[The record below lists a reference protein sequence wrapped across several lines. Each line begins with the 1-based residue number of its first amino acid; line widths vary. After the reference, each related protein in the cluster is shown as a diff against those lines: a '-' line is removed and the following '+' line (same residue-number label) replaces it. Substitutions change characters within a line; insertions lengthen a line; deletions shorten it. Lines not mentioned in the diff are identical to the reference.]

1 MGETTG
7 GATIAR
13 MLEQEDVSTFFGI
26 VDGTYTQLFAQL
38 VERGIAMISPR
49 HESIAVHMAGA
60 YARLSG
66 RLGVCIASN
75 GPGVANAL
83 PGVAVENTEGNRVLL
98 LTSSRRTG
106 ITYPDR
112 GGAYQCFD
120 QVAVIRPMAKWSE
133 SAQSFAR
140 IPELLRQALRACWT
154 GRPGVVHLD
163 VPEDLINGAGP
174 DAAPAVPGRH
184 RRSEALE
191 PPAVSVERAAER
203 LASARLPMIH
213 AGSGVIHALAF
224 DELRAVAERLH
235 APVTTSWGARG
246 VLSERSPL
254 AWPMV
259 HVEACT
265 QLRNAADLVLCVGS
279 DVGETDWW
287 GKPPY
292 WAPPARQPWIQVDVD
307 ERVLG
312 RSRPVELGVLADAK
326 RFLARL
332 LEALERHARPPEAR
346 RAQVA
351 SLAESKR
358 TDRAALDAALAKRA
372 APLLTAHVGASCRA
386 AFADDAIFVFD
397 GGNTSV
403 WGQFYTELRIPN
415 TQLSTAHMGHLGA
428 GVGQALG
435 AAVAQ
440 PGRPVCCIL
449 GDGAMAFQMQEIE
462 TAVRHGLAPVFV
474 VCCDRQWGMVK
485 INQKFALAP
494 VKQSFARALGPDHE
508 GTINTDLGEIAW
520 DQVARAMGAHGERVA
535 HPDELGPALT
545 RSLAA
550 RRCAVVHVDVDP
562 DAHLLAP
569 GLLHFKAMHQEPA
582 GE

>member
-1 MGETTG
+1 MGDTTG

-13 MLEQEDVSTFFGI
+13 MLEREDVAAFFGI
-26 VDGTYTQLFAQL
+26 VDGTYTQLFAHL
-38 VERGIAMISPR
+38 VERGLTMFSPR

-60 YARLSG
+60 YARMTG
-66 RLGVCIASN
+66 RL
-75 GPGVANAL
+75 
-83 PGVAVENTEGNRVLL
+83 
-98 LTSSRRTG
+98 
-106 ITYPDR
+106 
-112 GGAYQCFD
+112 
-120 QVAVIRPMAKWSE
+120 
-133 SAQSFAR
+133 
-140 IPELLRQALRACWT
+140 
-154 GRPGVVHLD
+154 GVVHLD
-163 VPEDLINGAGP
+163 VPEDLINGSASEPMLPRP
-174 DAAPAVPGRH
+174 DQY
-184 RRSEALE
+184 RRSTALE
-191 PPAVSVERAAER
+191 PAGADVQRAAEL
-203 LASARLPMIH
+203 LARARLPMIH

-224 DELRAVAERLH
+224 GELAQLAERLH

-246 VLSERSPL
+246 VFSERSPL

-292 WAPPARQPWIQVDVD
+292 WAPPARQRWIQVDVD

-312 RSRPVELGVLADAK
+312 RNRPVELAVLADA
-326 RFLARL
+326 RCFLARL
-332 LEALERHARPPEAR
+332 LDAVKQAGPPPEAQ

-351 SLAESKR
+351 ALAEQKR
-358 TDRAALDAALAKRA
+358 SDRAALDAALAKRA
-372 APLLTAHVGASCRA
+372 APMLTAHVGAACRA
-386 AFADDAIFVFD
+386 AFPDDAIFVFD

-403 WGQFYTELRIPN
+403 WGQFYTELRRPN

-435 AAVAQ
+435 AAVAH
-440 PGRPVCCIL
+440 PGRPVCCII

-485 INQKFALAP
+485 INQKVALGP
-494 VKQSFARALGPDHE
+494 VKQGFARALGPDHE

-520 DQVARAMGAHGERVA
+520 DRVAEAMGAHGERVA
-535 HPDELGPALT
+535 HPDQLGPALE
-545 RSLAA
+545 RCLAS
-550 RRCAVVHVDVDP
+550 RRCAVLHVDVDR

-569 GLLHFKAMHQEPA
+569 GLLHFKAMHQEPV
-582 GE
+582 GT